1 MHLHAY
7 GGAIRSFLPQAAW
20 ADEWFGNNGADPLAR
35 RWAEIGWAL
44 RGEYWGRGYASE
56 VGRAGLQFAFR
67 ELDMR
72 AVVAFTEQHNRRS
85 RAVMERIGM
94 AYAGEFLG
102 NGLIEG
108 RQGVHDGAPFSLYVA
123 LRDTWQQ
130 KG

>member
-1 MHLHAY
+1 
-7 GGAIRSFLPQAAW
+7 
-20 ADEWFGNNGADPLAR
+20 
-35 RWAEIGWAL
+35 
-44 RGEYWGRGYASE
+44 
-56 VGRAGLQFAFR
+56 
-67 ELDMR
+67 MR